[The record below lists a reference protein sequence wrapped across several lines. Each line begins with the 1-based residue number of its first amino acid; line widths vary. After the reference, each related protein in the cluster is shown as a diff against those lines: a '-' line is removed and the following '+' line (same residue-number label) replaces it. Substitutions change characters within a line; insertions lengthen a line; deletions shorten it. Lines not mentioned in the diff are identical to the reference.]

1 MTSEDVFAIV
11 AKKYQTKPVYKW
23 MKFPKY
29 AVFEHENEGKW
40 FGIIM
45 NVEKSKIG
53 LSGSGEVDVMDV
65 KATPETEEEI
75 LDLLDKSYHLT
86 K

>member
-1 MTSEDVFAIV
+1 MTREDVFDIV

-40 FGIIM
+40 LGILLA
-45 NVEKSKIG
+45 EF
-53 LSGSGEVDVMDV
+53 
-65 KATPETEEEI
+65 ETEEEI